1 METRPR
7 FLLFVAVA
15 VLAALAGTGFAYLVS
30 GKRQPGTPDTRAL
43 VLQAPRALP
52 EFRLSGNDNRITVMF
67 ASDWAEKHPLTLFD
81 LRQEVKTLA
90 PIGINLRI
98 QLRPA

>member
-1 METRPR
+1 MTDLNAILEPGM
-7 FLLFVAVA
+7 FVRHPAM
-15 VLAALAGTGFAYLVS
+15 
-30 GKRQPGTPDTRAL
+30 
-43 VLQAPRALP
+43 P
-52 EFRLSGNDNRITVMF
+52 EWGLGQVQSNINHRITVMF